1 MLSIN
6 SGSTNNA
13 IPLTITGSVTSVA
26 VVNQALGS
34 RPSGYE
40 FRTADSLISPYAG
53 VQYYRT
59 WLDGYAEL
67 DVGAFN
73 LAFAPQ
79 TSSQVV
85 SSAGLRGHHAVPA
98 T

>member
-1 MLSIN
+1 M
-6 SGSTNNA
+6 
-13 IPLTITGSVTSVA
+13 GSVTSVA

-34 RPSGYE
+34 LPSGYE

-67 DVGAFN
+67 EWVHLTLPLHRKPLPRLF
-73 LAFAPQ
+73 P
-79 TSSQVV
+79 VRV
-85 SSAGLRGHHAVPA
+85 SVAITLYRLPRA